1 MHLVQIRPQ
10 FPQLDS
16 AGLRMASAVGARQ
29 NRAAAQRLDL
39 ASEATLGLLESQ
51 RRFDARRGTR
61 LTTFAYARMR
71 GRALDAV
78 RAEAR
83 YLRAREHT
91 FAVPEAAEGPSISE
105 RLDAWRTVER
115 VSDEL
120 PSCERIVLRA
130 VYGQDRPLREVAQQ
144 GRWSEDQL
152 QRAHQ
157 RLLQRLRAAVGLK
170 QNGLGAEERSVQ
182 KAPTL
187 RTNDVRQE
195 APEKTARR

>member
-1 MHLVQIRPQ
+1 M
-10 FPQLDS
+10 QLRIIHSSFGCCD
-16 AGLRMASAVGARQ
+16 AGGVRMAVAVGVRQ

-83 YLRAREHT
+83 YLRACASVHEMSQLQ
-91 FAVPEAAEGPSISE
+91 AGPTISE

-115 VSDEL
+115 VADEL
-120 PSCERIVLRA
+120 PSCERLVLQA
-130 VYGQDRPLREVAQQ
+130 VDGQDRALREVAQNA
-144 GRWSEDQL
+144 RWSEDQL
-152 QRAHQ
+152 HRAHQ
-157 RLLQRLRAAVGLK
+157 RLLQRLRAAVGIVADRE
-170 QNGLGAEERSVQ
+170 GQ
-182 KAPTL
+182 KPQASTDL
-187 RTNDVRQE
+187 EVKKR
-195 APEKTARR
+195 ARLS